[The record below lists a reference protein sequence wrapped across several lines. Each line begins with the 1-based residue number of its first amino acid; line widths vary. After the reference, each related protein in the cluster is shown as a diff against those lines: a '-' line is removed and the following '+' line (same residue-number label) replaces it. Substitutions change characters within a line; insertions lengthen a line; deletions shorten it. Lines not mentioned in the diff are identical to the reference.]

1 MNAETIVA
9 LTINPSLDKSTT
21 FTNLIA
27 EQKIRCEKP
36 RYDAGG
42 GGVNVSKA
50 IFKLGGSSTCVLTS
64 GGSTGEMLEEL
75 INKEGIE
82 SIAIKTKSWTRE
94 NFIAFDNSTK
104 SQYRFGFPGNEF
116 SEEENDLISTLTS
129 SQKEVDEEQ
138 WDAVI
143 ESKHTLLDLNL
154 KELWHY
160 RDLLVLFVRRD
171 FVTVY
176 KQTILGPLW
185 FFIQPILTT
194 ITFTIIFGNVAQ
206 LSTDGAP
213 KLVFYMA
220 GITLWNYFSTCLTN
234 VSGVFN
240 ANASIFGKVYFPR
253 LIMPLTIVISNLM
266 KFGVQFLLF
275 ICFVGYYYFQGEIK
289 PNTWIAATPIVIV
302 LMALISMGI
311 GLILSSMTT
320 KYKDLNQLISFGVQL
335 FMYATPVIYPSSS
348 VPLDYQWVVELNPLV
363 GLFDYMRFAYLGV
376 GEFTISD
383 LVYPSIF
390 SVFILAIGVLVFN
403 KTQKTFMDTV

>member
-1 MNAETIVA
+1 MNQKNTTAEHWDSV
-9 LTINPSLDKSTT
+9 
-21 FTNLIA
+21 
-27 EQKIRCEKP
+27 
-36 RYDAGG
+36 
-42 GGVNVSKA
+42 
-50 IFKLGGSSTCVLTS
+50 
-64 GGSTGEMLEEL
+64 
-75 INKEGIE
+75 
-82 SIAIKTKSWTRE
+82 IK
-94 NFIAFDNSTK
+94 
-104 SQYRFGFPGNEF
+104 
-116 SEEENDLISTLTS
+116 
-129 SQKEVDEEQ
+129 
-138 WDAVI
+138 
-143 ESKHTLLDLNL
+143 SKHSLFDINL

-176 KQTILGPLW
+176 KQTLLGPLW
-185 FFIQPILTT
+185 FFIQPLLTT

-213 KLVFYMA
+213 KVVFYMA
-220 GITLWNYFSTCLTN
+220 GITLWNYFSTCLTS

-240 ANASIFGKVYFPR
+240 ANAGIFGKVYFPR

-275 ICFVGYYYFQGEIK
+275 ICFVIYFTLQNQIQ
-289 PNTWIAATPIVIV
+289 PNNWIMLTPLIIV

-320 KYKDLNQLISFGVQL
+320 KYKDLNQLIGFGVQL
-335 FMYATPVIYPSSS
+335 FMYATPVIYPSST

-376 GEFTISD
+376 GEFTILD

-390 SVFILAIGVLVFN
+390 SIVILAIGVLVFN

>member
-1 MNAETIVA
+1 MSHKNTTAE
-9 LTINPSLDKSTT
+9 
-21 FTNLIA
+21 
-27 EQKIRCEKP
+27 
-36 RYDAGG
+36 
-42 GGVNVSKA
+42 
-50 IFKLGGSSTCVLTS
+50 
-64 GGSTGEMLEEL
+64 
-75 INKEGIE
+75 
-82 SIAIKTKSWTRE
+82 SW
-94 NFIAFDNSTK
+94 DS
-104 SQYRFGFPGNEF
+104 
-116 SEEENDLISTLTS
+116 
-129 SQKEVDEEQ
+129 
-138 WDAVI
+138 VI
-143 ESKHTLLDLNL
+143 ESKHSLFDINL

-176 KQTILGPLW
+176 KQTSLGPLW
-185 FFIQPILTT
+185 FFIQPLLTT

-213 KLVFYMA
+213 KIVFYMA
-220 GITLWNYFSTCLTN
+220 GITLWGYFSTCLTT

-240 ANASIFGKVYFPR
+240 ANAGIFGKVYFPR

-275 ICFVGYYYFQGEIK
+275 ICFVIYFTLQNQIQ
-289 PNTWIAATPIVIV
+289 PNNWIMLTPLIIV

-320 KYKDLNQLISFGVQL
+320 KYKDLNQLIGFGVQL

-376 GEFTISD
+376 GEFTILD

-390 SVFILAIGVLVFN
+390 SIVILAIGVLVFN

>member
-1 MNAETIVA
+1 MNQK
-9 LTINPSLDKSTT
+9 NTT
-21 FTNLIA
+21 A
-27 EQKIRCEKP
+27 
-36 RYDAGG
+36 
-42 GGVNVSKA
+42 
-50 IFKLGGSSTCVLTS
+50 
-64 GGSTGEMLEEL
+64 
-75 INKEGIE
+75 
-82 SIAIKTKSWTRE
+82 
-94 NFIAFDNSTK
+94 
-104 SQYRFGFPGNEF
+104 
-116 SEEENDLISTLTS
+116 
-129 SQKEVDEEQ
+129 EQ
-138 WDAVI
+138 WDSVI
-143 ESKHTLLDLNL
+143 ESRHSLFDINL

-185 FFIQPILTT
+185 FFIQPLLTT

-213 KLVFYMA
+213 KIVFYMA
-220 GITLWNYFSTCLTN
+220 GITLWGYFSTCLTT

-240 ANASIFGKVYFPR
+240 ANAGIFGKVYFPR

-275 ICFVGYYYFQGEIK
+275 ICFVIYFTLQNQIQ
-289 PNTWIAATPIVIV
+289 PNNWIMLTPFIII

-320 KYKDLNQLISFGVQL
+320 KYKDLNQLIGFGVQL

-376 GEFTISD
+376 GEFTILD

-390 SVFILAIGVLVFN
+390 SIVILAIGVLVFN

>member
-1 MNAETIVA
+1 M
-9 LTINPSLDKSTT
+9 
-21 FTNLIA
+21 
-27 EQKIRCEKP
+27 
-36 RYDAGG
+36 
-42 GGVNVSKA
+42 
-50 IFKLGGSSTCVLTS
+50 
-64 GGSTGEMLEEL
+64 
-75 INKEGIE
+75 
-82 SIAIKTKSWTRE
+82 
-94 NFIAFDNSTK
+94 
-104 SQYRFGFPGNEF
+104 
-116 SEEENDLISTLTS
+116 
-129 SQKEVDEEQ
+129 
-138 WDAVI
+138 
-143 ESKHTLLDLNL
+143 
-154 KELWHY
+154 
-160 RDLLVLFVRRD
+160 FVRRD

-220 GITLWNYFSTCLTN
+220 GITLWNYFSTCLTS

-240 ANASIFGKVYFPR
+240 VNASIFGKVYFPR

-275 ICFVGYYYFQGEIK
+275 ICFVIYFTLQNQIQ
-289 PNTWIAATPIVIV
+289 PNNWILLTPLIIV

-320 KYKDLNQLISFGVQL
+320 KYKDLNQLIGFGVQL

-348 VPLDYQWVVELNPLV
+348 VPSTYQWVVELNPLV
-363 GLFDYMRFAYLGV
+363 GLFDYMRYAYLGV
-376 GEFTISD
+376 GNFNFSN

-390 SVFILAIGVLVFN
+390 SIVILAIGILVFN

>member
-1 MNAETIVA
+1 MNQK
-9 LTINPSLDKSTT
+9 NTT
-21 FTNLIA
+21 A
-27 EQKIRCEKP
+27 
-36 RYDAGG
+36 
-42 GGVNVSKA
+42 
-50 IFKLGGSSTCVLTS
+50 
-64 GGSTGEMLEEL
+64 
-75 INKEGIE
+75 
-82 SIAIKTKSWTRE
+82 
-94 NFIAFDNSTK
+94 
-104 SQYRFGFPGNEF
+104 
-116 SEEENDLISTLTS
+116 
-129 SQKEVDEEQ
+129 EQ
-138 WDAVI
+138 WDSVI
-143 ESKHTLLDLNL
+143 ESRHSLFDINL

-185 FFIQPILTT
+185 FFIQPLLTT

-213 KLVFYMA
+213 KIVFYMA
-220 GITLWNYFSTCLTN
+220 GITLWGYFSTCLTT

-240 ANASIFGKVYFPR
+240 ANAGIFGKVYFPR

-275 ICFVGYYYFQGEIK
+275 ICFVIYFTLQNQIQ
-289 PNTWIAATPIVIV
+289 PNNWIMLTPLIIV

-320 KYKDLNQLISFGVQL
+320 KYKDLNQLIGFGVQL

-376 GEFTISD
+376 GEFTILD

-390 SVFILAIGVLVFN
+390 SIVILAIGVLVFN

>member
-1 MNAETIVA
+1 M
-9 LTINPSLDKSTT
+9 
-21 FTNLIA
+21 
-27 EQKIRCEKP
+27 
-36 RYDAGG
+36 
-42 GGVNVSKA
+42 
-50 IFKLGGSSTCVLTS
+50 
-64 GGSTGEMLEEL
+64 
-75 INKEGIE
+75 
-82 SIAIKTKSWTRE
+82 
-94 NFIAFDNSTK
+94 
-104 SQYRFGFPGNEF
+104 
-116 SEEENDLISTLTS
+116 
-129 SQKEVDEEQ
+129 SQKNTTAEQ
-138 WDAVI
+138 WDSVI
-143 ESKHTLLDLNL
+143 ESRHSLFDINL

-185 FFIQPILTT
+185 FFIQPLLTT

-213 KLVFYMA
+213 KVVFYMA
-220 GITLWNYFSTCLTN
+220 GITLWGYFSTCLTT

-240 ANASIFGKVYFPR
+240 ANAGIFGKVYFPR

-275 ICFVGYYYFQGEIK
+275 ICFVGYFTLHNQIH
-289 PNTWIAATPIVIV
+289 PNSWILLTPLIIV

-320 KYKDLNQLISFGVQL
+320 KYKDLNQLIGFGVQL

-348 VPLDYQWVVELNPLV
+348 VPQNYQWVVELNPLV
-363 GLFDYMRFAYLGV
+363 GLFDYMRYAYLGV
-376 GEFTISD
+376 GNFNFSN

-390 SVFILAIGVLVFN
+390 SIVILAIGILVFN

>member
-1 MNAETIVA
+1 MNQK
-9 LTINPSLDKSTT
+9 NTT
-21 FTNLIA
+21 A
-27 EQKIRCEKP
+27 
-36 RYDAGG
+36 
-42 GGVNVSKA
+42 
-50 IFKLGGSSTCVLTS
+50 
-64 GGSTGEMLEEL
+64 
-75 INKEGIE
+75 
-82 SIAIKTKSWTRE
+82 
-94 NFIAFDNSTK
+94 
-104 SQYRFGFPGNEF
+104 
-116 SEEENDLISTLTS
+116 
-129 SQKEVDEEQ
+129 EQ
-138 WDAVI
+138 WDSVI
-143 ESKHTLLDLNL
+143 ESRHSLFDINL

-185 FFIQPILTT
+185 FFIQPLLTT

-213 KLVFYMA
+213 KIVFYMA
-220 GITLWNYFSTCLTN
+220 GITLWGYFSTCLTT

-240 ANASIFGKVYFPR
+240 ANAGIFGKVYFPR

-275 ICFVGYYYFQGEIK
+275 ICFVIYFTLQNQIQ
-289 PNTWIAATPIVIV
+289 PNNWIMLTPLIIV

-320 KYKDLNQLISFGVQL
+320 KYKDLNQLIAFGVQL

-376 GEFTISD
+376 GEFTILD

-390 SVFILAIGVLVFN
+390 SIVILAIGVLGFN

>member
-1 MNAETIVA
+1 MNQK
-9 LTINPSLDKSTT
+9 NTT
-21 FTNLIA
+21 A
-27 EQKIRCEKP
+27 
-36 RYDAGG
+36 
-42 GGVNVSKA
+42 
-50 IFKLGGSSTCVLTS
+50 
-64 GGSTGEMLEEL
+64 
-75 INKEGIE
+75 
-82 SIAIKTKSWTRE
+82 
-94 NFIAFDNSTK
+94 
-104 SQYRFGFPGNEF
+104 
-116 SEEENDLISTLTS
+116 
-129 SQKEVDEEQ
+129 EQ
-138 WDAVI
+138 WDSVI
-143 ESKHTLLDLNL
+143 ESRHSLFDINL

-185 FFIQPILTT
+185 FFIQPLLTT

-220 GITLWNYFSTCLTN
+220 GITLWGYFSTCLTT

-240 ANASIFGKVYFPR
+240 ANAGIFGKVYFPR

-275 ICFVGYYYFQGEIK
+275 ICFVIYFTLQNQIQ
-289 PNTWIAATPIVIV
+289 PNNWIMLTPLIIV

-320 KYKDLNQLISFGVQL
+320 KYKDLNQLIGFGVQL

-376 GEFTISD
+376 GEFTILD

-390 SVFILAIGVLVFN
+390 SIVILAIGVLVFN

>member
-1 MNAETIVA
+1 M
-9 LTINPSLDKSTT
+9 
-21 FTNLIA
+21 
-27 EQKIRCEKP
+27 
-36 RYDAGG
+36 
-42 GGVNVSKA
+42 
-50 IFKLGGSSTCVLTS
+50 
-64 GGSTGEMLEEL
+64 
-75 INKEGIE
+75 
-82 SIAIKTKSWTRE
+82 
-94 NFIAFDNSTK
+94 
-104 SQYRFGFPGNEF
+104 
-116 SEEENDLISTLTS
+116 
-129 SQKEVDEEQ
+129 SQKNTTAEQ
-138 WDAVI
+138 WDSVI
-143 ESKHTLLDLNL
+143 ESRHSLFDINL

-185 FFIQPILTT
+185 FFIQPLLTT

-213 KLVFYMA
+213 KVVFYMA
-220 GITLWNYFSTCLTN
+220 GITLWGYFSTCLTT

-240 ANASIFGKVYFPR
+240 ANAGIFGKVYFPR

-275 ICFVGYYYFQGEIK
+275 VCFVGYFTLQNQIH
-289 PNTWIAATPIVIV
+289 PNSWILLTPLIIV

-320 KYKDLNQLISFGVQL
+320 KYKDLNQLIGFGVQL

-348 VPLDYQWVVELNPLV
+348 VPQNYQWVVELNPLV
-363 GLFDYMRFAYLGV
+363 GLFDYMRYAYLGV
-376 GEFTISD
+376 GNFNFSN

-390 SVFILAIGVLVFN
+390 SIVILAIGILVFN

>member
-1 MNAETIVA
+1 M
-9 LTINPSLDKSTT
+9 SK
-21 FTNLIA
+21 F
-27 EQKIRCEKP
+27 
-36 RYDAGG
+36 
-42 GGVNVSKA
+42 VS
-50 IFKLGGSSTCVLTS
+50 
-64 GGSTGEMLEEL
+64 
-75 INKEGIE
+75 NQEG
-82 SIAIKTKSWTRE
+82 
-94 NFIAFDNSTK
+94 
-104 SQYRFGFPGNEF
+104 
-116 SEEENDLISTLTS
+116 
-129 SQKEVDEEQ
+129 
-138 WDAVI
+138 WDSVI
-143 ESKHTLLDLNL
+143 ESKNSLFALNF
-154 KELWHY
+154 KELWNY

-220 GITLWNYFSTCLTN
+220 GITLWNYFSTCLTSVSN
-234 VSGVFN
+234 VFST
-240 ANASIFGKVYFPR
+240 NASIFGKVYFPR

-275 ICFVGYYYFQGEIK
+275 ICFASYYFFQDVIQ
-289 PNTWIAATPIVIV
+289 PNSWILLTPVIII

-320 KYKDLNQLISFGVQL
+320 KYKDLNQLIGFGVQL

-348 VPLDYQWVVELNPLV
+348 VPLDYQWVVKLNPLV
-363 GLFDYMRFAYLGV
+363 GLFDFMRYAYLGV
-376 GEFTISD
+376 GSFSISD
-383 LVYPSIF
+383 LYYPGLF
-390 SVFILAIGVLVFN
+390 SLVILACGVLVFN

>member
-1 MNAETIVA
+1 MNQK
-9 LTINPSLDKSTT
+9 NTT
-21 FTNLIA
+21 A
-27 EQKIRCEKP
+27 
-36 RYDAGG
+36 
-42 GGVNVSKA
+42 
-50 IFKLGGSSTCVLTS
+50 
-64 GGSTGEMLEEL
+64 
-75 INKEGIE
+75 
-82 SIAIKTKSWTRE
+82 
-94 NFIAFDNSTK
+94 
-104 SQYRFGFPGNEF
+104 
-116 SEEENDLISTLTS
+116 
-129 SQKEVDEEQ
+129 EQ
-138 WDAVI
+138 WDSVI
-143 ESKHTLLDLNL
+143 ESRHSLFDINL

-185 FFIQPILTT
+185 FFIQPLLTT

-213 KLVFYMA
+213 KIVFYMA
-220 GITLWNYFSTCLTN
+220 GITLWGYFSTCLTT

-240 ANASIFGKVYFPR
+240 ANAGIFGKVYFPR

-275 ICFVGYYYFQGEIK
+275 ICFVIYFTLQNQIQ
-289 PNTWIAATPIVIV
+289 PNNWIMMTPLIIV

-320 KYKDLNQLISFGVQL
+320 KYKDLNQLIAFGVQL

-376 GEFTISD
+376 GEFTILD

-390 SVFILAIGVLVFN
+390 SIVILAIGVLVFN

>member
-1 MNAETIVA
+1 MNQK
-9 LTINPSLDKSTT
+9 NTT
-21 FTNLIA
+21 A
-27 EQKIRCEKP
+27 
-36 RYDAGG
+36 
-42 GGVNVSKA
+42 
-50 IFKLGGSSTCVLTS
+50 
-64 GGSTGEMLEEL
+64 
-75 INKEGIE
+75 
-82 SIAIKTKSWTRE
+82 
-94 NFIAFDNSTK
+94 
-104 SQYRFGFPGNEF
+104 
-116 SEEENDLISTLTS
+116 
-129 SQKEVDEEQ
+129 EQ
-138 WDAVI
+138 WDSVI
-143 ESKHTLLDLNL
+143 ESRHSLFDINL

-185 FFIQPILTT
+185 FFIQPLLTT

-213 KLVFYMA
+213 KIVFYMA
-220 GITLWNYFSTCLTN
+220 GITLWGYFSTCLTT

-240 ANASIFGKVYFPR
+240 ANAGIFGKVYFPR

-275 ICFVGYYYFQGEIK
+275 ICFVIYFTLQNQIQ
-289 PNTWIAATPIVIV
+289 PNNWIMLTPLIIV

-320 KYKDLNQLISFGVQL
+320 KYKDLNQLIGFGVQL

-348 VPLDYQWVVELNPLV
+348 VPQDYQWVVELNPLV
-363 GLFDYMRFAYLGV
+363 GLFDYMRYAYLGV
-376 GEFTISD
+376 GEFTILD

-390 SVFILAIGVLVFN
+390 SIVILAIGVLVFN

>member
-1 MNAETIVA
+1 M
-9 LTINPSLDKSTT
+9 K
-21 FTNLIA
+21 
-27 EQKIRCEKP
+27 EK
-36 RYDAGG
+36 D
-42 GGVNVSKA
+42 
-50 IFKLGGSSTCVLTS
+50 
-64 GGSTGEMLEEL
+64 
-75 INKEGIE
+75 
-82 SIAIKTKSWTRE
+82 IAIE
-94 NFIAFDNSTK
+94 D
-104 SQYRFGFPGNEF
+104 
-116 SEEENDLISTLTS
+116 
-129 SQKEVDEEQ
+129 
-138 WDAVI
+138 WDSVI
-143 ESKHTLLDLNL
+143 ESKHSLLDINL

-220 GITLWNYFSTCLTN
+220 GITLWNYFSSCLTT

-240 ANASIFGKVYFPR
+240 ANAGIFGKVYFPR

-266 KFGVQFLLF
+266 KFSVQFLLF
-275 ICFVGYYYFQGEIK
+275 ICFVFYFYSKGQIV
-289 PNTWIAATPIVIV
+289 PNWWILLTPVIIV

-348 VPLDYQWVVELNPLV
+348 VPVDYAWVVNLNPLV
-363 GLFDYMRFAYLGV
+363 GLFDYMRYAYLGI
-376 GEFTISD
+376 GSFSISS
-383 LVYPSIF
+383 LLYPSLF
-390 SVFILAIGVLVFN
+390 SVVIMVLGILVFN